1 MKIAHIDYQFIIELN
16 ENDKFLLI
24 VENPKAFRNI
34 ICDTNIESG
43 ESPII
48 FSENSNII
56 DIGEIECIIDIFN
69 LSLNNRKALNKLY
82 DFLKKEI
89 SSTELLLQNN
99 EIYNIMCAYAN
110 SLQNIVDFN
119 LDWINDFDIL
129 SLLKFINIKFKDDNL
144 DTLERIID
152 YIKIHSEF
160 VKTKC
165 FVFVNLLSYL
175 TEYEIE
181 KLYEFC
187 HYEKIFII
195 LIEDKQP
202 ENINIFSQVYLI
214 DKDYCEV
221 SLRK

>member
-1 MKIAHIDYQFIIELN
+1 M
-16 ENDKFLLI
+16 
-24 VENPKAFRNI
+24 
-34 ICDTNIESG
+34 
-43 ESPII
+43 
-48 FSENSNII
+48 
-56 DIGEIECIIDIFN
+56 
-69 LSLNNRKALNKLY
+69 
-82 DFLKKEI
+82 
-89 SSTELLLQNN
+89 
-99 EIYNIMCAYAN
+99 
-110 SLQNIVDFN
+110 
-119 LDWINDFDIL
+119 
-129 SLLKFINIKFKDDNL
+129 

-195 LIEDKQP
+195 FIEDKQP

-221 SLRK
+221 SLKK

>member
-1 MKIAHIDYQFIIELN
+1 M
-16 ENDKFLLI
+16 
-24 VENPKAFRNI
+24 
-34 ICDTNIESG
+34 
-43 ESPII
+43 
-48 FSENSNII
+48 
-56 DIGEIECIIDIFN
+56 
-69 LSLNNRKALNKLY
+69 
-82 DFLKKEI
+82 
-89 SSTELLLQNN
+89 
-99 EIYNIMCAYAN
+99 
-110 SLQNIVDFN
+110 
-119 LDWINDFDIL
+119 
-129 SLLKFINIKFKDDNL
+129 

-221 SLRK
+221 SLKK